1 MPRGF
6 VPHNKHPD
14 SLVQAVRA
22 ADREGSRSRKQIALD
37 FGINESTIRAWF
49 GARDKNNGRYA
60 AYARRQRYADQ
71 VREMHWEG
79 HTYVV
84 IAKTLGLPTSTVW
97 DYINRP
103 YKEGT

>member
-1 MPRGF
+1 MRTW
-6 VPHNKHPD
+6 VPHNKYPD

-22 ADREGSRSRKQIALD
+22 ADREGVRSRKQIALD
-37 FGINESTIRAWF
+37 FGISESTIHKWCGPRV
-49 GARDKNNGRYA
+49 KNYNRYV